1 MDIGN
6 DYGALDGIISLF
18 NLSLKPNSF
27 APWTSFPQ
35 PVREKETLT
44 WCYEV
49 RMSGQ
54 MRRGLAWLA
63 CSFSHVQ
70 FFAKPGNV
78 ACQAPLSMELSR
90 QEYWSGLPF
99 PTSEVLP
106 DRRIEP
112 ASPALAGG
120 FFFFLKPLSLLGSP
134 GVTLLVMK
142 KNLDSYVKW
151 KKNGLVYG

>member
-112 ASPALAGG
+112 ASPALAGV
-120 FFFFLKPLSLLGSP
+120 FFFFKPLSLLGSP

-151 KKNGLVYG
+151 EKNRLVYG

>member
-1 MDIGN
+1 M
-6 DYGALDGIISLF
+6 ASSVCSTF
-18 NLSLKPNSF
+18 QLKPNSF
-27 APWTSFPQ
+27 APWTSFLQ

-44 WCYEV
+44 QCYEV

-106 DRRIEP
+106 DWRIEP

-120 FFFFLKPLSLLGSP
+120 FFFFFKPLSLLGSP

-151 KKNGLVYG
+151 EKNGLAYG